1 MNTFLNVL
9 VLTATEAASKSI
21 NWKTL
26 IIVAVIIGLIVAG
39 IRALILKGQLTS
51 VFKNDSAGDYTKPNS
66 FKVEVSRE
74 FFLYSKTEKE
84 EKQEAQPKAE
94 AQQ

>member
-1 MNTFLNVL
+1 MNTLLSIL
-9 VLTATEAASKSI
+9 VLTANEAAGTPI
-21 NWKTL
+21 NWKS
-26 IIVAVIIGLIVAG
+26 IIIAAVVIGLIVAG

-66 FKVEVSRE
+66 FKVEVSKE

-84 EKQEAQPKAE
+84 EKKEAQPQT
-94 AQQ
+94 QQK

>member
-1 MNTFLNVL
+1 MNTLLSIL
-9 VLTATEAASKSI
+9 VLTATDAAGTSI

-26 IIVAVIIGLIVAG
+26 IIVAVVIGLIVAG

-66 FKVEVSRE
+66 FKVELSKE

-84 EKQEAQPKAE
+84 EKKEAQPQP
-94 AQQ
+94 QQK